1 LGVHAARYYLLE
13 IGAPN
18 TDDGI
23 GRAVPARDLDVAIG
37 NSHIPVL
44 YIFAIDIFAIDIFAI
59 DIFAIDIFAIADVES
74 NRRRLP
80 LERGEMNR
88 LGQDG
93 KEFAYRVSGC
103 LR

>member
-1 LGVHAARYYLLE
+1 MGVHAARYYLLE

-18 TDDGI
+18 MDDGI
-23 GRAVPARDLDVAIG
+23 GRAIPARDLDVAIG

-44 YIFAIDIFAIDIFAI
+44 YIFAIGIFAIGIFAI
-59 DIFAIDIFAIADVES
+59 GIFAIADVES

-80 LERGEMNR
+80 LKRGEMNR

>member
-1 LGVHAARYYLLE
+1 MRVHAARYYLLE

-18 TDDGI
+18 MDDGI
-23 GRAVPARDLDVAIG
+23 GRAIPVRDLDVAIG

-44 YIFAIDIFAIDIFAI
+44 YIFAIG
-59 DIFAIDIFAIADVES
+59 IFAIADVES

-80 LERGEMNR
+80 LKRGEMNR

>member
-1 LGVHAARYYLLE
+1 MGVHAARYYLLE

-44 YIFAIDIFAIDIFAI
+44 YILAI

>member
-1 LGVHAARYYLLE
+1 MRVHAARYYLLE

-18 TDDGI
+18 MDDGI
-23 GRAVPARDLDVAIG
+23 GRAIPARDLDVAIG

-44 YIFAIDIFAIDIFAI
+44 YIFAIDIFAI
-59 DIFAIDIFAIADVES
+59 ADVES

-80 LERGEMNR
+80 LKRGEMNR

>member
-1 LGVHAARYYLLE
+1 MGVHAARYYLLE

-59 DIFAIDIFAIADVES
+59 ADVES

-80 LERGEMNR
+80 LKRGEMNR